1 VPFPDVEIAD
11 EGTLRSIYQVKI
23 SPAGGGISPSR
34 ASRISQEVAVLWLL
48 FLYLTLSPT
57 R

>member
-11 EGTLRSIYQVKI
+11 EGTLRSIYKVKM
-23 SPAGGGISPSR
+23 SLAGGGISPSR
-34 ASRISQEVAVLWLL
+34 ASRTSQEVAVLWLL
-48 FLYLTLSPT
+48 FLSLTLSPT